1 VTVGDVVAATALG
14 RDEVEA
20 TLRGLLESR
29 RGHLEVGETGTLVY
43 RFDPRLIQRDAEP
56 LWTRIREG
64 AWEIFAR
71 LFKIWIV
78 LMLVV
83 YFVLF
88 VVLLVAALVAS
99 QSRGGGRGGG
109 RRWGG
114 RRGGFGGFPT
124 FWFWYVFWTPDWRWG
139 RPYYGRRWERRYG
152 RSRDDKPRVPF
163 LKKVFAFVF
172 GPDRPRPTRRQ
183 RDRSI
188 LRLIRARKG
197 VLTAAELVQH
207 TGQELHEAEE
217 EMARLMAAH
226 DGDVRVSEEG
236 VLTYVFPELMVSAE
250 GRVREREPDPAW
262 RRLEPAETVTGNDG
276 KANAIIGGM
285 NGFNLVAAATAPWF
299 IFPEL
304 GLGGPVAW
312 VGLVWVPLLFSA
324 SFFAIPLLRSLVV
337 RARNRRRAGRNLRKL
352 VLGRVLQ
359 ASLVADGARPVRV
372 DRVADQ
378 VRGLAAKLS
387 GGENR
392 APVADPGRHAEAE
405 LLRLLAEWDGEV
417 EEEPDGVAAYRF
429 PALLA
434 HFRGGERMRRR
445 LALQEQEVGTIVYA
459 SDDTPEEAGRRELE
473 AFDREMERERALE
486 AYVQSPD
493 RVDVLDDFELVAF
506 DEEMERGQAISA

>member
-1 VTVGDVVAATALG
+1 MAATGLA

-20 TLRGLLESR
+20 TLRGLLETR
-29 RGHLEVGETGTLVY
+29 RGHLEVGEAGTLVY

-56 LWTRIREG
+56 LWSRLREG
-64 AWEIFAR
+64 AWALFAR
-71 LFKIWIV
+71 AFKVWIV

-114 RRGGFGGFPT
+114 GGHRGGFGGFPT

-152 RSRDDKPRVPF
+152 KGRDGKPRVPF

-226 DGDVRVSEEG
+226 GGDVKVSEGG
-236 VLTYVFPELMVSAE
+236 VLTYVFPELMVSAR

-262 RRLEPAETVTGNDG
+262 RRLEPAESITGNDG

-285 NGFNLVAAATAPWF
+285 NGFNMVAAATAPLF

-324 SFFAIPLLRSLVV
+324 SFFAIPLVRSLGV
-337 RARNRRRAGRNLRKL
+337 RARNRKRARRNLRKL
-352 VLGRVLQ
+352 VLGKVFQ
-359 ASLVADGARPVRV
+359 ASLVGDGAQPLSVTEAREHVKALAPRISREEDGAPVR
-372 DRVADQ
+372 A
-378 VRGLAAKLS
+378 S
-387 GGENR
+387 GTG
-392 APVADPGRHAEAE
+392 VEAE
-405 LLRLLAEWDGEV
+405 LQALLAEFDGEV
-417 EEEPDGVAAYRF
+417 QEGSEGNVTYRF
-429 PALLA
+429 PAILEK
-434 HFRGGERMRRR
+434 FRGSERMRRR
-445 LALQEQEVGTIVYA
+445 LALQEQEVGAIVYA
-459 SDDTPEEAGRRELE
+459 SDDTPEEGDQRELE

-486 AYVQSPD
+486 AYVQAPD
-493 RVDVLDDFELVAF
+493 RVDILDDFELVAF
-506 DEEMERGQAISA
+506 EEEMKRGQAISA